1 MTNPCEEHG
10 AFPNCIRGL
19 PSMPFW
25 YFGGGGGDAAAA
37 TCEVGA
43 LYDFG
48 NPGVSGFLGEGLG
61 WE

>member
-1 MTNPCEEHG
+1 
-10 AFPNCIRGL
+10 
-19 PSMPFW
+19 MPFW